1 MVDLRE
7 RDVVRQV
14 LDYLAAERRF
24 AIRLNTGVFFLG
36 DPSAPATSWGTRRRV
51 FRAHNLGRGT
61 ADVLVVPPGAIWI
74 ECKASYGRQRP
85 EQKQFEQWVIG
96 YGHKYILT
104 RSVDD
109 LAGIV

>member
-1 MVDLRE
+1 MKE
-7 RDVVRQV
+7 RDILRQV
-14 LDYLAAERRF
+14 LDWLAAEHKF
-24 AIRLNTGVFFLG
+24 AIRLNTGSFYDAGRAFH
-36 DPSAPATSWGTRRRV
+36 
-51 FRAHNLGRGT
+51 AHNLGAGV
-61 ADVLVVPPGAIWI
+61 ADVLIVPPGAVWC
-74 ECKASYGRQRP
+74 EAKGPNGRQRP